1 MTNLQLLISVAMPS
15 LLVLINIMLGTW
27 AIKEL
32 RAEIK
37 DVLGE
42 IKDVRGE
49 IKDLRSEM
57 IVRLDRVDAD
67 LRTFYS
73 ITGRLEGRLDT
84 LEKR

>member
-1 MTNLQLLISVAMPS
+1 MTNLQLLLAIGIPS
-15 LLVLINIMLGTW
+15 FLVLVNMAIGTW
-27 AIKEL
+27 AVKEL
-32 RAEIK
+32 RA
-37 DVLGE
+37 E

-73 ITGRLEGRLDT
+73 ITGKLEGRLDT